1 MRYCLADFFLL
12 QKKKEITAGLIRE
25 NKIAG
30 IACRVAAS
38 SNKPFHSDGYKQCR
52 SNGYS
57 ILQLSCWCEG
67 LGFYPPPVNS
77 ALQLGYL
84 QRICLLDDRVI
95 PAIKTNISSG

>member
-38 SNKPFHSDGYKQCR
+38 SNKF
-52 SNGYS
+52 N
-57 ILQLSCWCEG
+57 E
-67 LGFYPPPVNS
+67 LGSLFSKEVSQKGIVLYEVDN
-77 ALQLGYL
+77 
-84 QRICLLDDRVI
+84 
-95 PAIKTNISSG
+95 

>member
-38 SNKPFHSDGYKQCR
+38 SN
-52 SNGYS
+52 NS
-57 ILQLSCWCEG
+57 INLTLPCV
-67 LGFYPPPVNS
+67 GFFER
-77 ALQLGYL
+77 LKCIL
-84 QRICLLDDRVI
+84 
-95 PAIKTNISSG
+95 

>member
-38 SNKPFHSDGYKQCR
+38 SNKPVYQMQKAG
-52 SNGYS
+52 
-57 ILQLSCWCEG
+57 
-67 LGFYPPPVNS
+67 
-77 ALQLGYL
+77 A
-84 QRICLLDDRVI
+84 VI
-95 PAIKTNISSG
+95 QG

>member
-38 SNKPFHSDGYKQCR
+38 SNNTNSSDAKSR
-52 SNGYS
+52 
-57 ILQLSCWCEG
+57 
-67 LGFYPPPVNS
+67 
-77 ALQLGYL
+77 AA
-84 QRICLLDDRVI
+84 D
-95 PAIKTNISSG
+95 

>member
-38 SNKPFHSDGYKQCR
+38 SNKSFHR
-52 SNGYS
+52 IS
-57 ILQLSCWCEG
+57 ILL
-67 LGFYPPPVNS
+67 
-77 ALQLGYL
+77 AL
-84 QRICLLDDRVI
+84 
-95 PAIKTNISSG
+95 NINR

>member
-38 SNKPFHSDGYKQCR
+38 SNKAFHWIAG
-52 SNGYS
+52 
-57 ILQLSCWCEG
+57 
-67 LGFYPPPVNS
+67 VS
-77 ALQLGYL
+77 AALKSFDLAT
-84 QRICLLDDRVI
+84 II
-95 PAIKTNISSG
+95 ITNKFTGNPCNQ